1 MRKSKTLLMTA
12 VLMLASASVFAQSG
26 RVVHV
31 IDGDTLDM
39 LTPDKKE
46 VRVRLLEIDAPERS
60 QAFGNRARQG
70 LAELCAGKQAVLKA
84 TDEDRYG
91 RTLARVYCDGVDAN
105 LAMVEQG
112 LAWAYR
118 RYAKD
123 PAILTA
129 EQEARAEQR
138 GLWVD
143 KNPTPP
149 WEYRRR

>member
-1 MRKSKTLLMTA
+1 MRKSKTFIMTA
-12 VLMLASASVFAQSG
+12 LLLASASVFAQSG

-31 IDGDTLDM
+31 LDGDTLDL
-39 LTPDKKE
+39 LTPDNKE
-46 VRVRLLEIDAPERS
+46 IRVRLLEIDAPERA
-60 QAFGNRARQG
+60 QAFGTRSRKG
-70 LAELCAGKQAVLKA
+70 LADLCAGKQAVLKS
-84 TDEDRYG
+84 TDVDRYG

-105 LAMVEQG
+105 LDMVEQG

-123 PAILTA
+123 PAILAA
-129 EQEARAEQR
+129 EQEARDAQR

>member
-1 MRKSKTLLMTA
+1 MRKSNSFLMTA
-12 VLMLASASVFAQSG
+12 LLLASASVFGQSG

-31 IDGDTLDM
+31 VDGDTLDL

-46 VRVRLLEIDAPERS
+46 VRVRLLEIDAPERA
-60 QAFGNRARQG
+60 QAFYTRSRKG
-70 LAELCAGKQAVLKA
+70 LADLCAGKPAVLKS
-84 TDEDRYG
+84 TNVDRYG
-91 RTLARVYCDGVDAN
+91 RPLARVYCDGVDAN
-105 LAMVEQG
+105 LEMVKQG

-123 PAILTA
+123 PAILDA

-143 KNPTPP
+143 KYPTPP

>member
-1 MRKSKTLLMTA
+1 MRKSKTFLITALL
-12 VLMLASASVFAQSG
+12 LASASVFAQSG
-26 RVVHV
+26 QVVRVL
-31 IDGDTLDM
+31 DGDTLDL
-39 LTPDKKE
+39 LTPGKQE

-60 QAFGNRARQG
+60 QAFGTRSRRG
-70 LAELCAGKQAVLKA
+70 LAELCAGKQAVLKS
-84 TDEDRYG
+84 TSKDRYG

-105 LAMVEQG
+105 LGMVEQG

-123 PAILTA
+123 PAILAA
-129 EQEARAEQR
+129 EQEARAEQL

>member
-1 MRKSKTLLMTA
+1 MTQSKTFLMT
-12 VLMLASASVFAQSG
+12 VLLFASFSAMAQSG

-31 IDGDTLDM
+31 VDGDTLDL
-39 LTPDKKE
+39 LTPDMEK

-60 QAFGNRARQG
+60 QAFGTRARDG
-70 LAELCAGKQAVLKA
+70 LAELCAGQLAELKS
-84 TDEDRYG
+84 TDVDRYG

-105 LAMVEQG
+105 LKMVERG

-123 PAILTA
+123 PNILAA
-129 EQEARAEQR
+129 EREARNDKR
-138 GLWVD
+138 GLWAE

>member
-1 MRKSKTLLMTA
+1 MRKSKTFLMTA
-12 VLMLASASVFAQSG
+12 LLLASASVFAQSG
-26 RVVHV
+26 QVVRVL
-31 IDGDTLDM
+31 DGDTLDL
-39 LTPDKKE
+39 LTPDKRV
-46 VRVRLLEIDAPERS
+46 VRVRLLEIDAPES
-60 QAFGNRARQG
+60 AQAFGTRSTKG
-70 LAELCAGKQAVLKA
+70 LAYLCAGKPAVLKS
-84 TDEDRYG
+84 TDVDRYG

-105 LAMVEQG
+105 LEMVRMG

-118 RYAKD
+118 RYVKD
-123 PAILTA
+123 PAILAA